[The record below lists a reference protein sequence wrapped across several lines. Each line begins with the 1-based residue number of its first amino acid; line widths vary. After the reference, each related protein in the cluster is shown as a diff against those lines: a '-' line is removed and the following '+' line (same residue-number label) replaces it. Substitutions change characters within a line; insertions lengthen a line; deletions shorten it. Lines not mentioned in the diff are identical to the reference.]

1 VDSNANTI
9 CLVMIVKNEA
19 GVIRR
24 CLDSVRGLINHRVIC
39 DTGSTDRT
47 QEVIH
52 QALTGIPGSL
62 HQVPWVDFGHNRTEA
77 LQLARGKADYH
88 LLLDADMTVNVSD
101 DFRNRLT
108 EDTYLVRYEDALEW
122 WVERLVSDRHE
133 WEFVGAAHE
142 YIRSRTARTRA
153 KLSGLS
159 VTHHA
164 DGGCQSGKID
174 RYLALLNRA
183 LEKDPDNPRS
193 VFYIAQS
200 WRDLGNLPR
209 AIEWYEK
216 RATMGGWEE
225 EVWYSLF
232 QVAHLQHRLGWAWP
246 LVLNAYLAAYQYR
259 PTRLE
264 PSYQITRFY
273 CENGQYDLAYLFG
286 RPVAGA
292 QYPDD
297 ILFIERGIYEH
308 GFPLEYAL
316 ACAGS
321 GRRDEAVKVL
331 DGILAA
337 SSVPETVKQAAR
349 ERRARILGGKPQAAA

>member
-1 VDSNANTI
+1 MDSNASTV

-19 GVIRR
+19 AVIRR
-24 CLDSVRGLINHRVIC
+24 CLDSVRGLLHHWVIC
-39 DTGSTDRT
+39 DTGSTDGT
-47 QEVIH
+47 QGIIRE
-52 QALTGIPGSL
+52 ALAGIPGSL
-62 HQVPWVDFGHNRTEA
+62 HEVAWVNFGHNRTEA
-77 LQLARGKADYH
+77 LRLARGKADYH
-88 LLLDADMTVNVSD
+88 LLLDADMTVEVSD
-101 DFRNRLT
+101 EFRDRLT
-108 EDTYLVRYEDALEW
+108 EDAYLVRYEDALDW

-142 YIRSRTARTRA
+142 YIRSRTAWTRA
-153 KLSGLS
+153 KLSGVS

-164 DGGCQSGKID
+164 DGGCQVGKLD
-174 RYLALLNRA
+174 RDLELLSRA

-193 VFYIAQS
+193 VFYVAQS
-200 WRDLGNLPR
+200 WRDLGNFPR

-225 EVWYSLF
+225 EVWYSLY

-246 LVLNAYLAAYQYR
+246 LVLSAYLAAYQYR

-264 PSYQITRFY
+264 PLYQITRFY
-273 CENGQYDLAYLFG
+273 RENGQYDLACLFG
-286 RPVAGA
+286 RLSAEA
-292 QYPDD
+292 AYPDD

-321 GRRDEAVKVL
+321 GRQDEAVGAL
-331 DGILAA
+331 DRILAA
-337 SSVPETVKQAAR
+337 ASVPETVKDTAR
-349 ERRARILGGKPQAAA
+349 QEITRVLGRKPPASA